1 MLPYVWLG
9 IFARGIQSTVAC
21 CLQVCTVRL
30 GGRVRMNRRCAKVGS
45 WSVGQLY
52 TSKVEPD
59 KMYSAYRRAQIS
71 QAHPTYALSLP
82 PRTPVD
88 SARPCFVCRVRN
100 PAAGGT
106 YICTRRS
113 TGQQGVGLS
122 TPRLGSKVRQE

>member
-1 MLPYVWLG
+1 MR
-9 IFARGIQSTVAC
+9 F
-21 CLQVCTVRL
+21 
-30 GGRVRMNRRCAKVGS
+30 GRVRIGADVQIGAVRRDTVN
-45 WSVGQLY
+45 W
-52 TSKVEPD
+52 SKVEPD

-71 QAHPTYALSLP
+71 QAHPTYTLSLP

-100 PAAGGT
+100 PSAGGT